1 MQTGFQRWFTLA
13 AFVAIAF
20 GVEVGN
26 GKAKP
31 FEKATHGKVA
41 LKSVDVLG
49 FGPDGVLL
57 IGDGQAASIYAIQ
70 TGEGKSTKQL
80 TGTIK
85 GINGKLAAA
94 IGAKPDG
101 IVILDLAVNPVS
113 GTTYFAVT
121 KQDDKTPI
129 VLTINGSGEVGLFNT
144 DSVEYARVQLPSK
157 PESRI
162 TKVSDVAWVDDK
174 LIASAGAAEQFA
186 SKIFI
191 AKTPLSHD
199 AAGELHSAE
208 TYHVAHGKWE
218 TKAPMSTIMPF
229 QEDGKTYVAGAF
241 ACTPVVKYPVDA
253 LQPDANVKGTSVI
266 ELGSGN
272 RPLDMFTYS
281 KGGKE
286 YVLSNTFRFHHARA
300 PVGPSPYWTVKFE
313 RGLLD
318 EEQNINEKA
327 VRRLAKDD
335 PTAKKIT
342 VVEAFH
348 GVTQM
353 DRLGETSVVALR
365 ENEDKSLDLA
375 VLELP

>member
-1 MQTGFQRWFTLA
+1 MRRITWCVA
-13 AFVAIAF
+13 ALVAISF
-20 GVEVGN
+20 GIQVGN
-26 GKAKP
+26 ARVYGKA
-31 FEKATHGKVA
+31 FEKATHGKVV
-41 LKSVDVLG
+41 LKSCDVIG

-57 IGDGQAASIYAIQ
+57 VGDGAAASIYAIQ
-70 TGEGKSTKQL
+70 TGEGKATKQL
-80 TGTIK
+80 SGTIT
-85 GINGKLAAA
+85 GINAKLAAA

-101 IVILDLAVNPVS
+101 IEILDMAAHPTS
-113 GTTYFAVT
+113 GTVYFAAR
-121 KQDDKTPI
+121 KQDDKIPLI
-129 VLTINGSGEVGLFNT
+129 LTVNSAGEVGLFNT

-157 PESRI
+157 PESKI

-174 LIASAGAAEQFA
+174 LIASAGAAETFA

-191 AKTPLSHD
+191 VKTPLTHD
-199 AAGELHSAE
+199 AVGDLHSAE
-208 TYHVAHGKWE
+208 TFHVAHNKWE

-241 ACTPVVKYPVDA
+241 ACTPVVKYPVEA
-253 LQPDANVKGTSVI
+253 LKADANVKGTSVI

-286 YVLSNTFRFHHARA
+286 FVLANTFRFHHAKA

-318 EEQNINEKA
+318 EEQNVNEKA
-327 VRRLAKDD
+327 VWR
-335 PTAKKIT
+335 TKKGTPNSDKIS
-342 VVEAFH
+342 VVEAYH

-365 ENEDKSLDLA
+365 ENADKTLDLA

>member
-1 MQTGFQRWFTLA
+1 MRNVFQRSIVFTALVALGATGF
-13 AFVAIAF
+13 
-20 GVEVGN
+20 
-26 GKAKP
+26 AKP
-31 FEKATHGKVA
+31 FEKATHGKIE

-57 IGDGQAASIYAIQ
+57 IGDGAGASIYAVQ
-70 TGEGKSTKQL
+70 TSEGKPTAQL
-80 TGTIK
+80 SGTHA
-85 GINGKLAAA
+85 GINKKLAAA

-101 IVILDLAVNPVS
+101 IEILDLAVNPIS
-113 GTTYFAVT
+113 GTVYFAVR
-121 KQDDKTPI
+121 KQDDKLPI
-129 VLTINGSGEVGLFNT
+129 VLTVNAAGEVGLFAM
-144 DSVEYARVQLPSK
+144 DSVEYARVQLPTKNSPIK
-157 PESRI
+157 
-162 TKVSDVAWVDDK
+162 KVSDVAWVDDK
-174 LIASAGAAEQFA
+174 LIASAGAAEEFA

-191 AKTPLSHD
+191 VKTPLSHD

-241 ACTPVVKYPVDA
+241 ACTPVVKYPIDA
-253 LQPDANVKGTSVI
+253 LEPNAHVKGTSVI

-281 KGGKE
+281 KDGKE
-286 YVLSNTFRFHHARA
+286 YVLSNTFRFHHAKS

-318 EEQNINEKA
+318 EEKNVNEKA
-327 VRRLAKDD
+327 VRRLSKDD
-335 PTAKKIT
+335 PTAQKIT
-342 VVEAFH
+342 VVDAFH

-353 DRLGETSVVALR
+353 DRLGEKDVVVLR
-365 ENEDKSLDLA
+365 ENADKTLDLA
-375 VLELP
+375 VLALP

>member
-1 MQTGFQRWFTLA
+1 MRNGFQSWFTLA
-13 AFVAIAF
+13 AFVAIAL
-20 GVEVGN
+20 GLEVGN
-26 GKAKP
+26 GRAKP
-31 FEKATHGKVA
+31 FEKATHGKVE

-57 IGDGQAASIYAIQ
+57 IGDGKAASIYAVQ
-70 TGEGKSTKQL
+70 TGEGKAAKQL
-80 TGTIK
+80 SGEIK
-85 GINGKLAAA
+85 GINAKLAAA

-101 IVILDLAVNPVS
+101 INILDLAVSPTS
-113 GTTYFAVT
+113 GTVYFAVV

-129 VLTINGSGEVGLFNT
+129 VLTVNGAGEVGLFNL
-144 DSVEYARVQLPSK
+144 DSVEYARVQLPTK
-157 PESRI
+157 NAPI

-174 LIASAGAAEQFA
+174 LIASAGAAETFA

-229 QEDGKTYVAGAF
+229 QENGKTYVAGAF
-241 ACTPVVKYPVDA
+241 ACTPVVKYPIDA
-253 LQPDANVKGTSVI
+253 LQPDANVKGTSII

-281 KGGKE
+281 KDGKE
-286 YVLSNTFRFHHARA
+286 YVLSNTFRFHHARK
-300 PVGPSPYWTVKFE
+300 PMGPSPYWTVKFE
-313 RGLLD
+313 RGMLD
-318 EEQNINEKA
+318 EEQKVNEKA
-327 VRRLAKDD
+327 VLRLSET
-335 PTAKKIT
+335 PEAKKIT
-342 VVEAFH
+342 IVEAFH

-353 DRLGETSVVALR
+353 DRLGEKDVVVLR
-365 ENEDKSLDLA
+365 ENADKTLDLA
-375 VLELP
+375 VLALP